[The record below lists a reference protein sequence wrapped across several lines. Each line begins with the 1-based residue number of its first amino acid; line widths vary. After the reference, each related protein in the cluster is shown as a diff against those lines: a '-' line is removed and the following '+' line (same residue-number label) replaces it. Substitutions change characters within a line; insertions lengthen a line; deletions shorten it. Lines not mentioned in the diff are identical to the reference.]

1 MKHAI
6 RTLALVLAVTPLFL
20 SAPAHAQEAREARTV
35 KYESKTIVHINTRP
49 RFTTLILLPPQER
62 ILDYVIGDRDQ
73 WVLEG
78 SQNFAYLK
86 PSKAGIETNV
96 NLITASGN
104 IYSFYC
110 IAGDGTP
117 DLKVFI
123 EPSDSTII
131 SALNGSPRLMPAADV
146 EAIREAASLQVQN
159 AQAQSEAFRHQYPVN
174 SLKYDYK
181 FPKDKKPFKVS
192 DIYHDDKFTY
202 IRSAAQEKPTLYE
215 IKDGQP
221 TLINFSLDN
230 GVYVVEHIVDK
241 GYLQVGKHRLNFER
255 QDN

>member
-1 MKHAI
+1 MHKAI
-6 RTLALVLAVTPLFL
+6 RQILLGLAVITFF
-20 SAPAHAQEAREARTV
+20 AAAHGQEAREARTV

-96 NLITASGN
+96 NLITAAGT

-110 IAGDGTP
+110 VSSETAP

-123 EPSDSTII
+123 EPSDQTII
-131 SALNGSPRLMPAADV
+131 SALNGQPRLVPASDV
-146 EAIREAASLQVQN
+146 ESIREAASLQVQN

-174 SLKYDYK
+174 ALKYDYK
-181 FPKDKKPFKVS
+181 FNKNKKPFKIT

-215 IKDGQP
+215 IRDGQP

-241 GYLQVGKHRLNFER
+241 GYLQIGKHRANFER

>member
-1 MKHAI
+1 MKRAI
-6 RTLALVLAVTPLFL
+6 RSLILVLAVITLFA
-20 SAPAHAQEAREARTV
+20 SAPAQETREARTV

-62 ILDYVIGDRDQ
+62 ILDYVIGDRDL

-96 NLITASGN
+96 NLLTASGN

-110 IAGDGTP
+110 ISGDSTP

-123 EPSDSTII
+123 EPSDASLI
-131 SALNGSPRLMPAADV
+131 SALNGSPRLVPASDV
-146 EAIREAASLQVQN
+146 DSIREAASLQVQN
-159 AQAQSEAFRHQYPVN
+159 AQAQSEEFRHQYPVS

-181 FPKDKKPFKVS
+181 FPKDKKPFLVS